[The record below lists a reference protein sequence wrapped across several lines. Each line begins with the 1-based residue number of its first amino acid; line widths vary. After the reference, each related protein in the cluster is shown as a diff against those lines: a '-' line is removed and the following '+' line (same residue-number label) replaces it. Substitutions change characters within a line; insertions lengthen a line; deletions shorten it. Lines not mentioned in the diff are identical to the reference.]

1 MIVRND
7 LIETVVR
14 QLKNYPIVAVLG
26 PRQCGKTTLAR
37 GFPGVEA
44 GNYFDL
50 EDPVVAE
57 IFREPM
63 TALRDLRGL
72 VVIDEAQQRPELFP
86 VLRVLSD
93 RPEKPATFCILGSAS
108 PELSRQASES
118 LAGRVALIEMGG
130 FDIEEIDRPQW
141 PDLWHRGGF
150 PRSFLASS
158 AEESHA
164 WRRNFIQTFLK
175 RDLASL
181 GFGMSPQAMGRFWTM
196 LSHYHG
202 GVWNATET
210 ANALGL
216 AVNTVRGYLDALVE
230 SYMVRRLLP
239 WYENVGKR
247 LVKSPKIYIRD
258 SGLFHSLQGIASP
271 VDLQTHPKIGASWE
285 GYVLENL
292 IRTWGIEE
300 PYFYG
305 VHSGAELDLFFI
317 RGGRR
322 YGVEIKRTDA
332 PGPRKGYCVLLE
344 DLDLEHLF
352 VVYPGDRTY
361 AIRERVTALPFGS
374 HPWHAGQSCS
384 ERTGNG

>member
-1 MIVRND
+1 MIARD
-7 LIETVVR
+7 ELLCTVQR
-14 QLKNYPIVAVLG
+14 CLGSYPVVAVLG

-37 GFPGVEA
+37 NLLGMASP
-44 GNYFDL
+44 NYFDL

-57 IFREPM
+57 IFNDPM

-108 PELSRQASES
+108 PALSRQAAES
-118 LAGRVALIEMGG
+118 LAGRVALIEMSG
-130 FDIEEIDRPQW
+130 FGIDEIARPQW
-141 PDLWHRGGF
+141 QALWHRGGF
-150 PRSFLASS
+150 PRSFLARS
-158 AEESHA
+158 AEESHE

-202 GVWNATET
+202 GTWNATET

-216 AVNTVRGYLDALVE
+216 AVNTVRAYLDALVE
-230 SYMVRRLLP
+230 TYMVRRLPP
-239 WYENVGKR
+239 WYENLGKR

-258 SGLFHSLQGIASP
+258 SGLFHSLQGIHAP
-271 VDLQTHPKIGASWE
+271 RELLTHPKIGASWE

-292 IRTWGIEE
+292 IRTWDIEE

-305 VHSGAELDLFFI
+305 VHAGAELDLLFI

-332 PGPRKGYCVLLE
+332 PRSRKGYPVLIE
-344 DLDLEHLF
+344 DLGLEHLF
-352 VVYPGDRTY
+352 VVYPGDRAYTV
-361 AIRERVTALPFGS
+361 RDRVTALPFGHS
-374 HPWHAGQSCS
+374 PFAS
-384 ERTGNG
+384 EAAPRKK